1 MVHQFN
7 NTKIEKMRDPG
18 ASQGGDFRM
27 KLRIAL
33 AATALLAVSS
43 MAMAQGDA
51 EKGKNVFKKC
61 QVCHVHDTK
70 TNKVGPHLGD
80 VVGRKAGS
88 VEGFKYSDAMKKKG
102 EEGLVWTEENLAS
115 YLKDPKAFVPGNK
128 MVFVGI
134 KKDDELADVIAY
146 LKSPPQ

>member
-1 MVHQFN
+1 
-7 NTKIEKMRDPG
+7 
-18 ASQGGDFRM
+18 M

-33 AATALLAVSS
+33 AAIALLAASS
-43 MAMAQGDA
+43 PAALAAGDV
-51 EKGKNVFKKC
+51 EKGKAVFKRC

-80 VVGRKAGS
+80 VAGRKAGS

-102 EEGLVWTEENLAS
+102 EEGLVWTDENLAA
-115 YLKDPKAFVPGNK
+115 YLKDPKGFVPGNK

>member
-1 MVHQFN
+1 
-7 NTKIEKMRDPG
+7 
-18 ASQGGDFRM
+18 M

-33 AATALLAVSS
+33 AALALLGASS
-43 MAMAQGDA
+43 PAALAAGDV
-51 EKGKNVFKKC
+51 EKGKAVFKRC
-61 QVCHVHDTK
+61 QVCHVHDAK

-88 VEGFKYSDAMKKKG
+88 VEGFHYSDAMKKKG

-128 MVFVGI
+128 MVFVGL
-134 KKDDELADVIAY
+134 KKDDEIADVIAF
-146 LKSPPQ
+146 LKSPPEQ

>member
-1 MVHQFN
+1 
-7 NTKIEKMRDPG
+7 
-18 ASQGGDFRM
+18 M

-33 AATALLAVSS
+33 AALALLAASS
-43 MAMAQGDA
+43 PAALAAGDV
-51 EKGKNVFKKC
+51 EKGKAVFKRC

-88 VEGFKYSDAMKKKG
+88 VEGFHYSDAMKKKG
-102 EEGLVWTEENLAS
+102 EEGLTWTEENIAT

-128 MVFVGI
+128 MVFVGL
-134 KKDDELADVIAY
+134 KKDDEIADVIAF
-146 LKSPPQ
+146 LKTPPEQ

>member
-1 MVHQFN
+1 
-7 NTKIEKMRDPG
+7 
-18 ASQGGDFRM
+18 M

-33 AATALLAVSS
+33 AALALLGASS
-43 MAMAQGDA
+43 PAALAAGDV
-51 EKGKNVFKKC
+51 EKGKAVFKRC

-88 VEGFKYSDAMKKKG
+88 VEGFHYSDAMKKKG

-128 MVFVGI
+128 MVFVGL
-134 KKDDELADVIAY
+134 KKDDEIADVIAF
-146 LKSPPQ
+146 LKSPPEQ

>member
-1 MVHQFN
+1 
-7 NTKIEKMRDPG
+7 
-18 ASQGGDFRM
+18 M

-33 AATALLAVSS
+33 AAIALLAASS
-43 MAMAQGDA
+43 PAALAAGDV
-51 EKGKNVFKKC
+51 EKGKAVFKRC

-88 VEGFKYSDAMKKKG
+88 VEGFHYSDAMKKKG
-102 EEGLVWTEENLAS
+102 EEGLTWTEENIAT

-128 MVFVGI
+128 MVFVGL
-134 KKDDELADVIAY
+134 KKDDEIADVIAF
-146 LKSPPQ
+146 LKSPPEQ

>member
-1 MVHQFN
+1 
-7 NTKIEKMRDPG
+7 
-18 ASQGGDFRM
+18 M

-33 AATALLAVSS
+33 AALALLAASS
-43 MAMAQGDA
+43 PAALAAGDV
-51 EKGKNVFKKC
+51 EKGKAVFKRC

-88 VEGFKYSDAMKKKG
+88 VEGFHYSDAMKKKG
-102 EEGLVWTEENLAS
+102 EEGLTWTEENIAT

-128 MVFVGI
+128 MVFVGL
-134 KKDDELADVIAY
+134 KKDDEIADVIAY
-146 LKSPPQ
+146 LKSPEQ

>member
-1 MVHQFN
+1 
-7 NTKIEKMRDPG
+7 
-18 ASQGGDFRM
+18 M

-33 AATALLAVSS
+33 AALALLAASS
-43 MAMAQGDA
+43 PAALAAGDV
-51 EKGKNVFKKC
+51 EKGKAVFKRC

-88 VEGFKYSDAMKKKG
+88 VEGFHYSDAMKKKG
-102 EEGLVWTEENLAS
+102 DEGLTWTEENIAT

-128 MVFVGI
+128 MVFVGL
-134 KKDDELADVIAY
+134 KKDDEIADVIAF
-146 LKSPPQ
+146 LKSPPEQ

>member
-1 MVHQFN
+1 
-7 NTKIEKMRDPG
+7 
-18 ASQGGDFRM
+18 M

-33 AATALLAVSS
+33 AALALLAASS
-43 MAMAQGDA
+43 PAALAAGDV
-51 EKGKNVFKKC
+51 EKGKAVFKRC

-88 VEGFKYSDAMKKKG
+88 VEGFHYSDAMKKKG
-102 EEGLVWTEENLAS
+102 EEGLTWTEENIAT

-128 MVFVGI
+128 MVFVGL
-134 KKDDELADVIAY
+134 KKDDEIADVIAF
-146 LKSPPQ
+146 LKSPPER

>member
-1 MVHQFN
+1 
-7 NTKIEKMRDPG
+7 
-18 ASQGGDFRM
+18 M

-33 AATALLAVSS
+33 AAFALLTVSAP
-43 MAMAQGDA
+43 AMAQGDA
-51 EKGKNVFKKC
+51 EKGKNVFKRC
-61 QVCHVHDTK
+61 QVCHVHDAK

-102 EEGLVWTEENLAS
+102 EEGLTWTEENLAS

-146 LKSPPQ
+146 LKSPPAQ

>member
-1 MVHQFN
+1 
-7 NTKIEKMRDPG
+7 
-18 ASQGGDFRM
+18 M

-33 AATALLAVSS
+33 AAIALLAASS
-43 MAMAQGDA
+43 PAALAAGDV
-51 EKGKNVFKKC
+51 EKGKAVFKRC

-88 VEGFKYSDAMKKKG
+88 VEGFHYSDAMKRKG
-102 EEGLVWTEENLAS
+102 EEGLTWTEENIAT

-128 MVFVGI
+128 MVFVGL
-134 KKDDELADVIAY
+134 KKDDEIADVIAF
-146 LKSPPQ
+146 LKSPPEQ

>member
-1 MVHQFN
+1 
-7 NTKIEKMRDPG
+7 
-18 ASQGGDFRM
+18 M

-33 AATALLAVSS
+33 AALALLAASS
-43 MAMAQGDA
+43 PVALAAGDV
-51 EKGKNVFKKC
+51 EKGKAVFKRC

-88 VEGFKYSDAMKKKG
+88 VEGFHYSDAMKKKG
-102 EEGLVWTEENLAS
+102 EEGLTWTEENIAT

-128 MVFVGI
+128 MVFVGL
-134 KKDDELADVIAY
+134 KKDDEIADVIAF
-146 LKSPPQ
+146 LKSPPEQ

>member
-1 MVHQFN
+1 
-7 NTKIEKMRDPG
+7 
-18 ASQGGDFRM
+18 M

-33 AATALLAVSS
+33 AALALLAASS
-43 MAMAQGDA
+43 PAALAAGDV
-51 EKGKNVFKKC
+51 EKGKAVFERC

-88 VEGFKYSDAMKKKG
+88 VEGFHYSDAMKKKG
-102 EEGLVWTEENLAS
+102 EEGLVWTEENLAT

-128 MVFVGI
+128 MVFVGL
-134 KKDDELADVIAY
+134 KKDDEIADVIAF
-146 LKSPPQ
+146 LKSPPEQ

>member
-1 MVHQFN
+1 
-7 NTKIEKMRDPG
+7 
-18 ASQGGDFRM
+18 M

-33 AATALLAVSS
+33 AALALLAASS
-43 MAMAQGDA
+43 PAALAAGDV
-51 EKGKNVFKKC
+51 EKGKAVFKRC

-88 VEGFKYSDAMKKKG
+88 VEGFHYSDAMKKKG
-102 EEGLVWTEENLAS
+102 EEGLTWTEENIAT

-128 MVFVGI
+128 MVFVGL
-134 KKDDELADVIAY
+134 KKDDEIADVIAF
-146 LKSPPQ
+146 LKSPPEQ